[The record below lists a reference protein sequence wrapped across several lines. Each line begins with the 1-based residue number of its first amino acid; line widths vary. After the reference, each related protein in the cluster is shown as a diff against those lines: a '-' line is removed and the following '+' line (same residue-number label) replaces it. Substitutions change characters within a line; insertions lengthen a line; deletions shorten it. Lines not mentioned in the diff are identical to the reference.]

1 MSDLASDDELLLW
14 AGSLMTAGSLSAPN
28 NPKREGCRSWIFFF
42 LSFIFQLTLFCLV
55 EIDESVHK
63 RQSGNSVVGLLHVNH
78 SAPPLMPREM
88 VGVE

>member
-1 MSDLASDDELLLW
+1 
-14 AGSLMTAGSLSAPN
+14 MTAGSVSAPN
-28 NPKREGCRSWIFFF
+28 NQRGRGVVPGFFFF

-55 EIDESVHK
+55 EIDGSVHK

-88 VGVE
+88 VGVELGCLHCYLEL